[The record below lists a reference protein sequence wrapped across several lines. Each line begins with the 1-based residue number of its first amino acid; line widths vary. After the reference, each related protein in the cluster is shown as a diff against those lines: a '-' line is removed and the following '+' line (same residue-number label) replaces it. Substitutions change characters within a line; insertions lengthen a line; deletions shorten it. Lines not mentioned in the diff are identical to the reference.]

1 MSAGRRGYD
10 VVLLEGSR
18 ELGGRVAREAR
29 LPGLAEWIRVLDYRK
44 AQIGRLKNVE
54 WFFESAMAA
63 DDILAYGFNHIAVA
77 TGSTWRRDG
86 VGRLH
91 SRGIELDDAL
101 EILTPD
107 ELMDG
112 VRPPGERVAVFDDDH
127 YYMGGV
133 LAELLM
139 KWGYSVVLVT
149 PEPEVS
155 SWTHKTMEQ
164 HRIQGRLLD
173 LGVEIVV
180 GHAVE
185 RARPDGLVA
194 LCVYTAREQII
205 ECDSSIFV
213 TGRLPN
219 EGLYLDLMGLQEA
232 WPEAGLSSVRA
243 VGDAF
248 SPGSIAAAV
257 WDGRRF
263 AEELG
268 GVEGDDLFPR
278 NVAVV

>member
-1 MSAGRRGYD
+1 MTA
-10 VVLLEGSR
+10 
-18 ELGGRVAREAR
+18 
-29 LPGLAEWIRVLDYRK
+29 AE
-44 AQIGRLKNVE
+44 
-54 WFFESAMAA
+54 
-63 DDILAYGFNHIAVA
+63 ILAYGFHHIAVA

-86 VGRLH
+86 VGRWH
-91 SRGIELDDAL
+91 SRGIELDEAT

-107 ELMDG
+107 EVMDG
-112 VRPPGERVAVFDDDH
+112 VRPHGERVAVFDDDH
-127 YYMGGV
+127 YYMGGE
-133 LAELLM
+133 LAELLV

-180 GHAVE
+180 GHTVQ
-185 RARPDGLVA
+185 RAGPDGLV
-194 LCVYTAREQII
+194 VRSIYNARERII
-205 ECDSSIFV
+205 ECDSSVFV

-219 EGLYLDLMGLQEA
+219 ESLYLDLTSMKEA

-268 GVEGDDLFPR
+268 GVEGDEVFPR
-278 NVAVV
+278 DVAVV